1 MTDTFQPTWDL
12 DVIFPGGS
20 KSSEFQNYLKNVEKR
35 LQTLS
40 GLVKNLVVTD
50 GKVNV
55 HKFTEVVN
63 YFEKTMKQFRE
74 SSAFIS
80 CLSAQDVNDDKAN
93 LLVGRRS
100 ELSAKMSTIKTNFD
114 QILVQINNH
123 DWQELLKQPEIEEI
137 SFILDEYRI
146 QAKEKLALEQET
158 LMNDLSIDGYQ
169 GWSQMYDTIVGKMNI
184 HIKEDGE
191 IKEYSVGQA
200 ANLLNHP
207 NRSFR
212 KCSSS

>member
-1 MTDTFQPTWDL
+1 
-12 DVIFPGGS
+12 
-20 KSSEFQNYLKNVEKR
+20 
-35 LQTLS
+35 
-40 GLVKNLVVTD
+40 
-50 GKVNV
+50 VNV

-169 GWSQMYDTIVGKMNI
+169 G
-184 HIKEDGE
+184 
-191 IKEYSVGQA
+191 
-200 ANLLNHP
+200 
-207 NRSFR
+207 
-212 KCSSS
+212 